1 MVDLVEQ
8 PIDERAHLHAVGG
21 GAEQLYSVLRR
32 PLAREAKVEWL
43 GSIERSPPRW
53 QCELYMY

>member
-43 GSIERSPPRW
+43 GSIERRV
-53 QCELYMY
+53 YTV